1 MRRPL
6 APVQPS
12 SASSG
17 FVKIRRSHPL
27 LNGFPLAVMA
37 LGTLLVLFALIMTL
51 SADADGAARASGSV
65 PHVARSLTARPVSLS
80 VL

>member
-12 SASSG
+12 SASNG
-17 FVKIRRSHPL
+17 FARLRQSHPL
-27 LNGFPLAVMA
+27 LSGFPLAVMM

-51 SADADGAARASGSV
+51 SADADGAARASSSI
-65 PHVARSLTARPVSLS
+65 PHVARSLAARPVPLS
-80 VL
+80 IF

>member
-17 FVKIRRSHPL
+17 FAQIRQSHPL
-27 LNGFPLAVMA
+27 LSGFPLAVMM
-37 LGTLLVLFALIMTL
+37 LGTLLVLFAVIMTL
-51 SADADGAARASGSV
+51 SADADGAAHASRII
-65 PHVARSLTARPVSLS
+65 PHVARSLAARPVPLSLF
-80 VL
+80 

>member
-1 MRRPL
+1 MRHLL

-12 SASSG
+12 SGSNG
-17 FVKIRRSHPL
+17 FARVRQSHPL

-37 LGTLLVLFALIMTL
+37 LGILLVLFAVIMTL
-51 SADADGAARASGSV
+51 SADADGAARASRSI
-65 PHVARSLTARPVSLS
+65 PHVARSLATRPVPLS